1 MTLTYLQIYNKMTG
15 QAWSM
20 FDSEVQDKEEFETA
34 VTTSIQKA
42 LSELWLCYDYP
53 FRYKEVDY
61 VTELGKN
68 KIDMPNGNITQ
79 KIVNSETVYG
89 IRIDKSFL
97 EYDENIE
104 LREEKTGKPKYFKV
118 KNDKII
124 LYPTPDNE
132 YTVNVEYLTITLGK
146 DEDGN
151 EIFKLENEND
161 YIDIPQK
168 FEDIF
173 ENALITKAMYYAIAE
188 HTDENSSSYKE
199 QADNAYKILVDYTRG
214 IDRDKRVSW

>member
-1 MTLTYLQIYNKMTG
+1 MALTYLQIYNKMTG

-61 VTELGKN
+61 VTEPDNN
-68 KIDMPNGNITQ
+68 KINMPNGNITQ

-89 IRIDKSFL
+89 IRIGKSFL

-104 LREEKTGKPKYFKV
+104 LKDEKAGKPKYFKV

-132 YTVNVEYLTITLGK
+132 YTVNVEYLTIALGI
-146 DEDGN
+146 DEDGK

-161 YIDIPQK
+161 SINIPEK
-168 FEDIF
+168 YEDIF

-214 IDRDKRVSW
+214 IDRDKRITW